1 MNMFSYILRYCYGF
15 IKARPGFYHRVTK
28 SGVNV
33 TERRECR
40 VIVSLTSFPTRIHI
54 VVYTIETLLS
64 QTFKPDL
71 VVLWLAKEQF
81 PRREDNLPRRLL
93 NLRKYGLI
101 IRWYHDI
108 RSFKKL
114 IPSLVSYPDDIL
126 VTADDDVYYPPS
138 WLDNLVTSYLKDKDA
153 IHCNRGNIIIL
164 DDKGFPL
171 PYNSWGLSF
180 LNTSVKGFNVL
191 MTGVGGVLYPPHSLY
206 KDIVDEER
214 FMNLSIDADDL
225 WFWAMAVL
233 ANTPIKVIE
242 GNQNDFEPVY
252 MVGNQ
257 SLWSSNREG
266 HNDEVIARLFTV
278 YPQLSDALRRT

>member
-1 MNMFSYILRYCYGF
+1 MNIFSYILRYCYGF

-108 RSFKKL
+108 RSF
-114 IPSLVSYPDDIL
+114 IEEIL
-126 VTADDDVYYPPS
+126 
-138 WLDNLVTSYLKDKDA
+138 
-153 IHCNRGNIIIL
+153 
-164 DDKGFPL
+164 
-171 PYNSWGLSF
+171 
-180 LNTSVKGFNVL
+180 
-191 MTGVGGVLYPPHSLY
+191 
-206 KDIVDEER
+206 
-214 FMNLSIDADDL
+214 
-225 WFWAMAVL
+225 
-233 ANTPIKVIE
+233 
-242 GNQNDFEPVY
+242 
-252 MVGNQ
+252 
-257 SLWSSNREG
+257 
-266 HNDEVIARLFTV
+266 
-278 YPQLSDALRRT
+278 